1 MANTRQILMPLY
13 ATVYLPRFYRQ
24 LGARI
29 GNNAE
34 ISTVNEATPDL
45 LEIGEGSFLADECI
59 IGAMRT
65 HNGFAEL
72 LPVRIGNRSFV
83 GNSALIRGGTR
94 IGDDSLL
101 ALMSTATDAR
111 TLAEGRGQWLGSPA
125 FTLPRPVQD
134 LQFKS
139 AELFSPPPEMVRKRY
154 FVDAV
159 RIVLPSIIWMAAML
173 AVAVVTTLTFEHLPV
188 WSWFIVLPLASVLS
202 STGEVAAMALIKLS
216 ISGRFKA
223 SVHPLWSDAVIL
235 DEIVNGVYESLS
247 TSTLAP
253 LQGTPFLAPALRLLG
268 CRIGKWCFLDTT
280 YFSEFDLVQIGDF
293 AAINQGAT
301 IQTHLFEDRVMKSGE
316 VRLGDGCAIGN
327 MSIVLYDTDIEAG
340 VVTLPMSVV
349 MKGERLTAET
359 RWIGIPCQQA
369 SSVPTIAGMLS
380 PPVGSSDHPTHSQS
394 WQHAAQ

>member
-1 MANTRQILMPLY
+1 
-13 ATVYLPRFYRQ
+13 
-24 LGARI
+24 
-29 GNNAE
+29 
-34 ISTVNEATPDL
+34 
-45 LEIGEGSFLADECI
+45 
-59 IGAMRT
+59 
-65 HNGFAEL
+65 
-72 LPVRIGNRSFV
+72 
-83 GNSALIRGGTR
+83 
-94 IGDDSLL
+94 LL

-134 LQFKS
+134 LQFEN

-159 RIVLPSIIWMAAML
+159 RIVLPSTIWMAAML
-173 AVAVVTTLTFEHLPV
+173 ILAVITTLTFEYLPV
-188 WSWFIVLPLASVLS
+188 WSWFIVLPVASVLS
-202 STGEVAAMALIKLS
+202 STGEVAAMALIKFTV
-216 ISGRFKA
+216 SGRFQA

-235 DEIVNGVYESLS
+235 DEIVNGMYESLS

-280 YFSEFDLVQIGDF
+280 FFSEFDLVQIGNF

-349 MKGERLTAET
+349 MKGERLTADT

-380 PPVGSSDHPTHSQS
+380 PPVGSSHHPTQSQS